1 MVDTLVDSTYFEE
14 LLEGGERIVNKFEGV
29 EKLPQQLISSAIFD
43 SLLASGGWCH
53 PLRFRKLLDV

>member
-29 EKLPQQLISSAIFD
+29 EKLP
-43 SLLASGGWCH
+43 
-53 PLRFRKLLDV
+53 